1 MDHNSLKGLFG
12 KFNPSSGDLVFS
24 KTGTLLGVMAN
35 NNYCVL
41 IRGFTPAA
49 TFRFGPDGRHQ
60 PTAQTLSAL
69 YAVLAEM
76 PYKLQ

>member
-1 MDHNSLKGLFG
+1 
-12 KFNPSSGDLVFS
+12 
-24 KTGTLLGVMAN
+24 VMAN

-49 TFRFGPDGRHQ
+49 TFRFGPDGRNQ

-69 YAVLAEM
+69 YALVSEM